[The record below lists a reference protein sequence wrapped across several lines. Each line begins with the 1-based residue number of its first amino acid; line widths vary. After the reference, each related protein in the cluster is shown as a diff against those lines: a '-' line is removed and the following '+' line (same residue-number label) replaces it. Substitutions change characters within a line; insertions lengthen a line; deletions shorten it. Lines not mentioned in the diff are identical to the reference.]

1 MPARDPDAWTSATV
15 RALVMQLQAAHH
27 GNPALDL
34 HVAEVLARGA
44 ACPAPGGPAE
54 DGPRWSSDLNQV
66 LTLIPDHYN
75 FSMGQRDG
83 VCWAWIQPN
92 DDWEPGE
99 NEARH
104 DHPRGSGLVVAPH
117 RHARRADRD
126 HAARGAAYREC
137 HGPIGRHP
145 LPRGLRSTRFAAPAF
160 KRAKT
165 PPLPRQA
172 ISPTQPG
179 RLHHG

>member
-1 MPARDPDAWTSATV
+1 MPDANGAADPAASDPESWSSRHV
-15 RALVMQLQAAHH
+15 RALVTRLQAAHC
-27 GNPALDL
+27 GTRALDVR
-34 HVAEVLARGA
+34 VADVLARAAGRMHPAGA
-44 ACPAPGGPAE
+44 TAIPVEGGVIE

-104 DHPRGSGLVVAPH
+104 DHPRGSGLVVAH
-117 RHARRADRD
+117 TATLAVLTATILLETRHIDAR
-126 HAARGAAYREC
+126 AA
-137 HGPIGRHP
+137 
-145 LPRGLRSTRFAAPAF
+145 
-160 KRAKT
+160 
-165 PPLPRQA
+165 
-172 ISPTQPG
+172 
-179 RLHHG
+179 